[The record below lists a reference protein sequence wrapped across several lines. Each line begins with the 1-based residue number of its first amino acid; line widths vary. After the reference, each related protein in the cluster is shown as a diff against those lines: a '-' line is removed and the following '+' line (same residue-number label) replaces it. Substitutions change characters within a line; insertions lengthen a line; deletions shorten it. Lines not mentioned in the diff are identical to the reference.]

1 MLQFNMSLVYNIIN
15 LIVLC
20 LLLKHFLIKPV
31 LGIMDKRQAFI
42 EAGLAEAKNAREEAD
57 ALKEQYEAALKDAR
71 AQSGRILENA
81 RIRAG
86 EEYSRILEEADMKA
100 AESLK
105 CGREQLEAEQ
115 KKAME
120 QLKSRI
126 AETALCAAE
135 KAAGSGRGE
144 LADLAAYD
152 RFIEEAGESH
162 GGNIR

>member
-71 AQSGRILENA
+71 AQSGRILE
-81 RIRAG
+81 
-86 EEYSRILEEADMKA
+86 EADMKA

>member
-86 EEYSRILEEADMKA
+86 EEYSPILEEADMKP

-105 CGREQLEAEQ
+105 CRSEQQDAEQ

>member
-71 AQSGRILENA
+71 ALVRPYSGECQNKSWRRIQP
-81 RIRAG
+81 
-86 EEYSRILEEADMKA
+86 Y
-100 AESLK
+100 
-105 CGREQLEAEQ
+105 
-115 KKAME
+115 
-120 QLKSRI
+120 
-126 AETALCAAE
+126 
-135 KAAGSGRGE
+135 SGRGGYE
-144 LADLAAYD
+144 SCRKALM
-152 RFIEEAGESH
+152 RQGTAG
-162 GGNIR
+162 G